1 MYPYLRLGPFLLQ
14 LPLLILLIGVWICSA
29 LSEKEAARLKLP
41 PGIVSNMIFIGLIAG
56 IVGARLAY
64 AARYLNAYLD
74 NPLGLFSLNLNTLA
88 DSEGLLVGLVIAV
101 LYGWR
106 KKLPLRQT
114 LDTLAPGLAA
124 FMVALGL
131 AHILSGDA
139 FGAPANLPW
148 SIYLWGEYRHPSQIY
163 ETLAALGIFVIAYK
177 KPFGQAGNGLNFLLV
192 VALSSAARL
201 FLEAFRGDSLI
212 FAEGFRAAQVV
223 NLFIL
228 AVALITMNV
237 WARATKTDT
246 APDEILVNGLK

>member
-14 LPLLILLIGVWICSA
+14 LPLFVLLIGVWISSA

-88 DSEGLLVGLVIAV
+88 GSEGLLVGLVIAV

-106 KKLPLRQT
+106 KKLPLRPT
-114 LDTLAPGLAA
+114 LDALAPGLAA

-163 ETLAALGIFVIAYK
+163 ETLAAIGIFVIAYK
-177 KPFGQAGNGLNFLLV
+177 KPLGQAGNGLNFLLV
-192 VALSSAARL
+192 VSLSSAAQL

-212 FAEGFRAAQVV
+212 FAESFRAAQVISLIMLV
-223 NLFIL
+223 
-228 AVALITMNV
+228 VALNMIRI
-237 WARATKTDT
+237 WGRAE
-246 APDEILVNGLK
+246 EIDIIRYEVPNS